1 MSFSPVQASF
11 EGFRFI
17 RERPR
22 AVTLWMAA
30 LLALNLAATA
40 FGLSPWALR
49 LQQLK
54 VSTEFDWSWETFQV
68 FVFHLLPAA
77 FLALVLMLAGL
88 CIVAPS
94 ILRVMLHPGAAPR
107 FRLGADE
114 GRMLWLYLA
123 MVLIVFIAAIPSG
136 ILLGYSL
143 SLARPVADAVGS
155 GWLLV
160 LAGQF
165 ASVLMMLFI
174 VIRLSLAAPIAI
186 DQGRLDLAE
195 AWRMTRGVFWR
206 LLGGALL
213 GLLLVLAVSAIA
225 LVFFYIVSIAIVF
238 VLGVSTDSFTA
249 FLWPQGQGV
258 LDYFGV
264 GPLMR
269 AVFESALLSVLFCV
283 LCGEVVYAYREL
295 AAARIAD
302 LEGSDDSNTSSA
314 VG

>member
-17 RERPR
+17 RERPQS
-22 AVTLWMAA
+22 VTLWMTA
-30 LLALNLAATA
+30 LLGLNLAATA

-54 VSTEFDWSWETFQV
+54 VTTDFDWSWETVQV
-68 FVFHLLPAA
+68 FAFHLLPAA
-77 FLALVLMLAGL
+77 FVALALMLAGL

-94 ILRVMLHPGAAPR
+94 ILRVMLHPDAAPR
-107 FRLGADE
+107 FRLGPDE

-123 MVLIVFIAAIPSG
+123 MVLIVFVAAIPSG
-136 ILLGYSL
+136 IVLGYSL
-143 SLARPVADAVGS
+143 SLAQPVADALGS

-160 LAGQF
+160 LLGQF
-165 ASVLMMLFI
+165 ASLLMMLFI

-186 DQGRLDLAE
+186 DQGRLDLME

-213 GLLLVLAVSAIA
+213 GMLLVLVVSGIA
-225 LVFFYIVSIAIVF
+225 LVGFYLASIMIVF
-238 VLGVSTDSFTA
+238 VLGISPDSFSA
-249 FLWPQGQGV
+249 FLWPQGEGM
-258 LDYFGV
+258 LDHFGL
-264 GPLMR
+264 GPLLR
-269 AVFESALLSVLFCV
+269 AVFESALLALLFCV

-295 AAARIAD
+295 SSVRAATGPEDGEA
-302 LEGSDDSNTSSA
+302 SSA